1 VPSPDYLGMT
11 NTLTFRTSP
20 ATVSQSPVP
29 SEIDLTDAVT
39 SAPRPVGQPAERL
52 AATYP
57 VTRHHFQLSDG
68 HQVSALVAGSGVP
81 FVLIHGFG
89 ADANLY
95 TQPISRLAGMGF
107 KVVAVDTA
115 GHGDTASLGRKALDL
130 TAYSELL
137 GRVLDELGIRK
148 CILAGHSMGG
158 GIVSELAASQP
169 ERVMAL
175 FLLDAVVGEPWDR
188 LANAMRL
195 CPPLLGALGVASLVD
210 GIATM
215 PFTRD
220 LRQTVELTKLLTR
233 TLAGGLRHPWKLAA
247 PALSVITSGPRAGD
261 LGRIREAGVPTFV
274 VHGDRDK
281 VVPLATAR
289 DAAERTDADLIVVKG
304 GPHCWLLNDPESFPA
319 IVAELLDGRLAD
331 AYHDTLE
338 AAGLDAA
345 WATEADIADVF
356 YQPGALARSLGG
368 NPSFG
373 RPNRLVPRLEW
384 NTIPGPARP
393 EAAARCGRCRQKPV
407 TAAATPQ
414 RTAPNTGTTGRTT
427 TAACPH
433 LRRAQH

>member
-11 NTLTFRTSP
+11 NTLTFPTSP

-29 SEIDLTDAVT
+29 SEINLTDTAT
-39 SAPRPVGQPAERL
+39 CGRRPVEQRAEGL
-52 AATYP
+52 APTFP
-57 VTRHHFQLSDG
+57 VTRHHFRLSDG
-68 HQVSALVAGSGVP
+68 HQVSALVAGSGIP

-95 TQPISRLAGMGF
+95 SQPISRLADMGF

-115 GHGDTASLGRKALDL
+115 GHGETASLGRKALDM
-130 TAYSELL
+130 TAYNELL
-137 GRVLDELGIRK
+137 GRVLDELGIRR

-158 GIVSELAASQP
+158 GIVAALAASQP
-169 ERVMAL
+169 ERIMGL

-188 LANAMRL
+188 LVNAMRF

-220 LRQTVELTKLLTR
+220 IRQTVQLTKLLTR
-233 TLAGGLRHPWKLAA
+233 TLAGGLRHPWQLAA
-247 PALSVITSGPRAGD
+247 PALSVLTSGPRAGD
-261 LGRIREAGVPTFV
+261 LDRVREAGVPTFV

-319 IVAELLDGRLAD
+319 IVAELLDGRLGD

-338 AAGLDAA
+338 AAGLDPA

-373 RPNRLVPRLEW
+373 RFNRLVPRLEW
-384 NTIPGPARP
+384 DTIPAPARP
-393 EAAARCGRCRQKPV
+393 GAAPRCGRCRQKPV
-407 TAAATPQ
+407 TAVATPP

-427 TAACPH
+427 TAGCRH
-433 LRRAQH
+433 LRRAHP